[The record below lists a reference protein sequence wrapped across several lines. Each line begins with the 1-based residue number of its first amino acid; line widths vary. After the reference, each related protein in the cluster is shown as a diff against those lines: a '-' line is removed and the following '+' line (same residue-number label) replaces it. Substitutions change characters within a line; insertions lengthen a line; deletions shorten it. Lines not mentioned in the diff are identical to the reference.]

1 MGRWWNYLKLEEVK
15 MAVYL
20 YALTSSGGVPL
31 YSRTLG
37 DGKPVSFPILT
48 LAKAYNVVFMFACQ
62 F

>member
-1 MGRWWNYLKLEEVK
+1 

-37 DGKPVSFPILT
+37 DGKPVSV
-48 LAKAYNVVFMFACQ
+48 YCVVYCLFCQ
-62 F
+62 S

>member
-1 MGRWWNYLKLEEVK
+1 

-37 DGKPVSFPILT
+37 DGKPVSFSILT
-48 LAKAYNVVFMFACQ
+48 LANAYNVVFMFACQ